1 MASDILVG
9 VILGLVVL
17 GLFNPLKGIV
27 WTVFEQRK
35 QIAFLSGQQKPEVNR
50 KDDRDV

>member
-1 MASDILVG
+1 MASDI
-9 VILGLVVL
+9 ILGFILGVVLL
-17 GLFNPLKGIV
+17 GLFNPLKGVV

-35 QIAFLSGQQKPEVNR
+35 QIAFLSGQQNPEANR